1 MSKDVEYGQDDDDGD
16 DDEGEEED
24 MLVLAPEHPLMRRVQ
39 EALKT
44 QLTKK
49 KEDLR
54 LQLYAEKEALKA
66 AQKDREDIGVEL
78 YTIQQQLAKQQVSYY
93 LGRNCRNRFYPIN
106 CAI

>member
-1 MSKDVEYGQDDDDGD
+1 MSKDVEYGQYDGD

-39 EALKT
+39 EALKA

-54 LQLYAEKEALKA
+54 LQLYAEKESLKT

-78 YTIQQQLAKQQVSYY
+78 YTIQQQLAKQQVSYSM
-93 LGRNCRNRFYPIN
+93 GRDLRKRSLSN
-106 CAI
+106 